1 MGKGLQA
8 KGNKYGYL
16 NGFAIAGD
24 DRKFV
29 WAKAYIEG
37 GKVVVFNEVLKRPVA
52 VRYGWGNN
60 PDDMNLINSAG
71 YLASPFRTDSWSGVT
86 QPTLYK

>member
-1 MGKGLQA
+1 M
-8 KGNKYGYL
+8 
-16 NGFAIAGD
+16 
-24 DRKFV
+24 
-29 WAKAYIEG
+29 
-37 GKVVVFNEVLKRPVA
+37 FNEALKRPVA